1 MWKNK
6 CEVIYQFQDGRMLV
20 VTKGDCRFDGQQAV
34 ILDSKTA
41 QLALSNKA
49 NWKTINGSHVLVGKG
64 GKIVTGMG
72 GKFTRITQKG
82 LQENTFLNGFSGVV
96 ESKDIS
102 ETIEYERVPGVS
114 GAQTVAEQLGI
125 SGKPKLVN
133 EDEFQQA
140 VTASGLVAY
149 RTWGDFEGR
158 KANEF
163 KDEFVNNDKIQY
175 NSVGN
180 QVVGSGIYVAA
191 TPRAKA
197 GQMPDGNII
206 NEVMKDSLGY
216 GPSKR
221 RATAVITFDK
231 SMKIADGEKMYD
243 ELLAMD
249 RKTAM
254 RKYKMDLGVYL
265 ASKGYDAARF
275 SESQNVDYIAVYN
288 RTKMIVLNDPDHKA
302 FGLSDEYKN

>member
-6 CEVIYQFQDGRMLV
+6 CEVIYEFQDGRMLV

-82 LQENTFLNGFSGVV
+82 LQENTSLNGFSGVV

-149 RTWGDFEGR
+149 RTWADFEGR

-163 KDEFVNNDKIQY
+163 KDEFANNDKIQY

-180 QVVGSGIYVAA
+180 QAVGSGIYVAA

-206 NEVMKDSLGY
+206 KEVMKDSLGY

-243 ELLAMD
+243 ELLNMD

-275 SESQNVDYIAVYN
+275 SESKNVDYIAVYN

-302 FGLSDEYKN
+302 FGLSDEYNN